1 MKNNIANNLCRVIAI
16 ANNKGGTSKTT
27 TCINLAKGLSDF
39 GKRVLIIDSDPQG
52 NATAAVGIDEP
63 DALSE
68 SLATVL
74 LKCIEDE
81 DLEPGIGIINCSS
94 GFDIMPGNI
103 ELSELEVRLVNT
115 MNRERV
121 MKQYITMVRPFYDY
135 ILVDCAPS
143 LGTITTNAFVAAD
156 SILIPVQASFLPVKG
171 LEALV
176 KHITRIRK
184 HINYDLEIEGILLT
198 MVDSRSNFSKEI
210 IETVQNSY
218 GKNVRIFKEFIPRS
232 VRAEESTAE
241 GISIFEYDPRGKVA
255 AAYKALTEEVLD
267 CE

>member
-1 MKNNIANNLCRVIAI
+1 MNMNIANNLCRVISI

-27 TCINLAKGLSDF
+27 TCINLAKGLTDA

-63 DALSE
+63 DALTE
-68 SLATVL
+68 SLATVM
-74 LKCIEDE
+74 LKCIEDV
-81 DLEPGIGIINCSS
+81 DLEPGIGIIKCPS

-121 MKQYITMVRPFYDY
+121 MKQYVTMVRPFYDY
-135 ILVDCAPS
+135 ILIDCAPS

-198 MVDSRSNFSKEI
+198 MVDSRNSFAKQIVEMVNE
-210 IETVQNSY
+210 SY
-218 GKNVRIFKEFIPRS
+218 GSSVRVFKEVIPRS

-241 GISIFEYDPRGKVA
+241 GVSIFEYDPKGKVA